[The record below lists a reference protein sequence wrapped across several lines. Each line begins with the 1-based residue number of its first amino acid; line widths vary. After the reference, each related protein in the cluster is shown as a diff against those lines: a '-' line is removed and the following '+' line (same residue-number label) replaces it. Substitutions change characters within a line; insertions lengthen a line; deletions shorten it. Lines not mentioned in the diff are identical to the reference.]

1 CASVEKRAGKSAR
14 GQWRGESS
22 RMCRAMRRT
31 DAERRRWFR
40 CSGKGGKGRAAR
52 GSRRC
57 PPCVPRRHA
66 PLRPVNV
73 RGHSAKGM
81 RAPENTNQFLM
92 TEKYRLHAL
101 RSDSVDSD
109 VDSDAERADL
119 DAYLCAWE
127 DAHGALLDPDTTGTE
142 GDWRDRLQAAGTFLC
157 LDINED
163 SAQYFPSEDDLNHSD
178 NFMDRD
184 FAEFCH
190 TCSEQPITA
199 GPGERGAL

>member
-1 CASVEKRAGKSAR
+1 RADSRAAAAQTHAGS
-14 GQWRGESS
+14 ESDIPQ

-142 GDWRDRLQAAGTFLC
+142 WTGNRRDRRGRERGTEGQWG
-157 LDINED
+157 ED

-184 FAEFCH
+184 FAEFLE
-190 TCSEQPITA
+190 SQ
-199 GPGERGAL
+199 L